1 MIIGIICFIMTT
13 LMPELDYQSLEN
25 IIYIIMAYIFAEAG
39 IDAVAV
45 HRKMGG
51 IKMALPLVAGLAGVA
66 GGSLL
71 GGALLGK
78 KNIPLTIKHLSTLM
92 HPL

>member
-1 MIIGIICFIMTT
+1 MDYKKFLSRKFIAMIIGIICFIMTT

-45 HRKMGG
+45 HRKNGG
-51 IKMALPLVAGLAGVA
+51 K
-66 GGSLL
+66 
-71 GGALLGK
+71 
-78 KNIPLTIKHLSTLM
+78 
-92 HPL
+92 